1 MMLKTVVPEFYK
13 VKRGQSVK
21 DVAAAFC
28 LPESA
33 IVACNDLRREV
44 HEGQILRIPRLRG
57 NLYTVRAGDSKRLLS
72 GSEENYERKNM
83 TSLLYPGMRVLL

>member
-44 HEGQILRIPRLRG
+44 HEGQILRIPRLREISIPS
-57 NLYTVRAGDSKRLLS
+57 VRGIPS
-72 GSEENYERKNM
+72 GSCPAPRKI
-83 TSLLYPGMRVLL
+83 TSAKT